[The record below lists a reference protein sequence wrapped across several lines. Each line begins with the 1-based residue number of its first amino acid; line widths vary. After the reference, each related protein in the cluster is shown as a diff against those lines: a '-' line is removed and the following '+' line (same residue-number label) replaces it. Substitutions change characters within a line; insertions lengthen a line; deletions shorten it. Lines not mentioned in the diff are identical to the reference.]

1 MENVTIDLWYF
12 DKIYSIYDYLNFIN
26 IIYEL
31 ILDH

>member
-26 IIYEL
+26 IIYES
-31 ILDH
+31 ILYH